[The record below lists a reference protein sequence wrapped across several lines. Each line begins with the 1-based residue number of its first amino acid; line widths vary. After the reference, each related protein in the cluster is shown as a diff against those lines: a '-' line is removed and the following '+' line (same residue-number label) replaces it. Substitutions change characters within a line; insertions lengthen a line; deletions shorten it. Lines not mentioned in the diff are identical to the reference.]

1 MTLLALVC
9 FALNSL
15 LCRAALGS
23 GLIDASSFT
32 LARLS
37 SGALVLFFLIRAAG
51 PSNPSPTPTT
61 WDRALSALALFIY
74 ALPFSLAY
82 MRISAGTGAFL
93 VFSCVQI
100 TMIGWDLLSGRRILA
115 REVAGLGLALLGLAW
130 LTRPGAES
138 PDPSGVLLMAIS
150 GFAWGIYSI
159 RGRRSGPPL
168 LATARNF
175 AASVPLCLVAS
186 ALTLSALH
194 LSVSGLLLAIA
205 SGGLTSA
212 LGYVAWYAALP
223 FLTATRASIVQ
234 LAVPPLASAL
244 GIVFLGETVT
254 VRLMVAAPLILGGIA
269 LAVAGPR
276 RLPSRPPRAGR
287 DAK

>member
-1 MTLLALVC
+1 MRRYRRFTAFKTPVVALC
-9 FALNSL
+9 F
-15 LCRAALGS
+15 R
-23 GLIDASSFT
+23 
-32 LARLS
+32 RPLS
-37 SGALVLFFLIRAAG
+37 W
-51 PSNPSPTPTT
+51 PH
-61 WDRALSALALFIY
+61 
-74 ALPFSLAY
+74 
-82 MRISAGTGAFL
+82 
-93 VFSCVQI
+93 
-100 TMIGWDLLSGRRILA
+100 
-115 REVAGLGLALLGLAW
+115 
-130 LTRPGAES
+130 
-138 PDPSGVLLMAIS
+138 
-150 GFAWGIYSI
+150 
-159 RGRRSGPPL
+159 PL

-276 RLPSRPPRAGR
+276 RWPSMPPRAGR
-287 DAK
+287 DAR